1 MSTSA
6 TMARAPADTAA
17 GASDLTTWDRF
28 VGGVA
33 TAMAALLPIAISAQT
48 NAETFVPK
56 YALVLVLAA
65 AGTVPLFRLAWSSR
79 YQLQARLAI
88 GFVAVATLS
97 AALSPSK
104 LVGFFGLYLW
114 GEGDV
119 FLLSLMAAWAI
130 GACLTARTRQW
141 LMVGLLVGSTANA
154 IAAVVQTA
162 VPLDTQQADLSGFG
176 LFGGTQADGMM
187 GNPIH
192 LEAILLGG
200 LALLLGQLC
209 RSRGRRA
216 VLLGALVALH
226 AAALECSSERYA
238 LVLLVLLLCYAVV
251 AYRRR
256 SIAYVAAVAVGF
268 VATFLGGAGASL
280 SQRVATSSAGSTYK
294 LRLHAAWSGSL
305 ATLLHRPLL
314 GFGPGQMR
322 NSLLLYQSRSLAHEI
337 GPGRFFT
344 DLHDFLANMLVMTGL
359 VGFALFAAFLA
370 TSSWRVRDAF
380 MGFAAAALAVE
391 LAEPMNVGV
400 TPLAFLALGAALA
413 ATRGGPWDPAPRART
428 RVRAPGGRPAAI
440 GWALLA
446 AGLVPAVVLV
456 VGGVFLHQA
465 QLTFSL
471 AKGQDANDLLPIWPE
486 TAYAMAQI
494 YAYESVVDPP
504 AKPQDLASSRNW
516 AATAA
521 ARDPSDTV
529 NWSLLAAANLQVHD
543 YPAARDAGERAVADC
558 PLCTAALTALGT
570 SDGALGDWPAS
581 IAEYRAA
588 LRVEPQSTTLRQGL
602 RRALAHDRTFFEN
615 SGA

>member
-1 MSTSA
+1 MSTST
-6 TMARAPADTAA
+6 TMVRAPAITVAET
-17 GASDLTTWDRF
+17 SDLTTWDRF
-28 VGGVA
+28 VGFVA
-33 TAMAALLPIAISAQT
+33 TAMAALLPIALSAQT
-48 NAETFVPK
+48 SAETFVPK
-56 YALVLVLAA
+56 DALDFVLAA
-65 AGTVPLFRLAWSSR
+65 AGIVPLLRLAWSSR

-88 GFVAVATLS
+88 GFVAAATLS
-97 AALSPSK
+97 AVLSPSK

-119 FLLSLMAAWAI
+119 FLLSLTAAWAI
-130 GACLTARTRQW
+130 GVSLTARTRRW

-162 VPLDTQQADLSGFG
+162 FSLNTQQADLSGFG

-209 RSRGRRA
+209 RARGRKA
-216 VLLGALVALH
+216 LLLGVLVALH
-226 AAALECSSERYA
+226 ASALECSSERYA
-238 LVLLVLLLCYAVV
+238 LVLLALLVVYAAV
-251 AYRRR
+251 AYRLR
-256 SIAYVAAVAVGF
+256 SIAYVAAVAAGF

-359 VGFALFAAFLA
+359 VGFALFAAFMV
-370 TSSWRVRDAF
+370 TSSWRVRGAF

-413 ATRGGPWDPAPRART
+413 ASRGTPWEVATRART
-428 RVRAPGGRPAAI
+428 PVTAPGGRATVV
-440 GWALLA
+440 GWALLVV
-446 AGLVPAVVLV
+446 GLVPAVTLV

-471 AKGQDANDLLPIWPE
+471 SKGHDANDVLPIWPQ
-486 TAYAMAQI
+486 TADEIAQV
-494 YAYESVVDPP
+494 YAYQSVVDLP
-504 AKPQDLASSRNW
+504 AKQPDLVSSRDW

-529 NWSLLAAANLQVHD
+529 NWSLLAAADLQVHD
-543 YPAARDAGERAVADC
+543 YLAARTAGERAVADC

-570 SDGALGDWPAS
+570 SDGALGDWPGAV
-581 IAEYRAA
+581 AEYRAA
-588 LRVEPQSTTLRQGL
+588 LSVEPQSATLRTGL
-602 RRALAHDRTFFEN
+602 QKALAHDRTFFEN